1 MLDRG
6 LALTIVTYAVLGFAL
21 LLFGF
26 PLILALIVATQSG
39 EVAGAG
45 RLSLIPGGS
54 LLENL
59 SEVWQRGEFGH
70 LYLNSLVVGAAT
82 VVGKAL
88 LATTTAFAIVF
99 YRFPLR
105 RVVFWVI
112 FVSLMLPLEVRI
124 VPTYEVAS
132 DVAAPL
138 TGMLNSWGLPVSFR
152 VGLLNSYA
160 GLVLPMVATATGT
173 FLFRQF
179 FQMLPNELVDAA
191 KIDGANGLRFLI
203 DIALPLSVTTFAALA
218 TIMFVA
224 SWNQYLWP
232 LLVIGDPDMR
242 PAILG
247 LSRFLPSDG
256 EAPRWHLAMAASL
269 LVMAPPMVI
278 VMLLQRWFVGGLVQ
292 TGK

>member
-1 MLDRG
+1 MLDRS
-6 LALTIVTYAVLGFAL
+6 LALTITTYAVLAFGL

-26 PLILALIVATQSG
+26 PLILALIVATQG
-39 EVAGAG
+39 GDVAGAG
-45 RLSLIPGGS
+45 RLSLIPSGDF
-54 LLENL
+54 LANL
-59 SEVWQRGEFGH
+59 AQVWEQGDFGR
-70 LYLNSLVVGAAT
+70 LYVNSLIVGVVTVLGKGA
-82 VVGKAL
+82 
-88 LATTTAFAIVF
+88 LATTTAFAVVF

-112 FVSLMLPLEVRI
+112 FASLMLPLEVRI

-132 DVAAPL
+132 DLAAPL
-138 TGMLNSWGLPVSFR
+138 TGLLGGWGLPVSFR
-152 VGLLNSYA
+152 LSLLDSYA

-191 KIDGANGLRFLI
+191 KIDGAGGLRFFV
-203 DIALPLSVTTFAALA
+203 DIALPLSLTTFAALA

-247 LSRFLPSDG
+247 LSHFLPSDG
-256 EAPRWHLAMAASL
+256 EAPRWHLTMAASL
-269 LVMAPPMVI
+269 LVMAPPMAI
-278 VMLLQRWFVGGLVQ
+278 VVLLQRWFVGGILQ